1 MIVQPFFATKK
12 VAIMSLYDETQRC
25 SLRPEAKEKKQQPI
39 FRPLPSQRLRE
50 PGIAFDNRRV
60 ARAPASATGLSQRF
74 WHAWVEHREYLTQLA
89 FRWMSGNRSDAED
102 VVSRAAIKAHD
113 RYLRDANR
121 IRNLRSW
128 LARLLHNICMDEHR
142 KRQVRHRLLHQFH
155 PEQLEYLALTANAP
169 RPEFELENGESM
181 SAAMAAIF
189 ELPPRLRHPFVL
201 RFVFQ
206 YSNQEIAR
214 HLDLSEVNV
223 RKRIQ
228 LGRSYVRQRLMH

>member
-1 MIVQPFFATKK
+1 
-12 VAIMSLYDETQRC
+12 MSLYDETRHC
-25 SLRPEAKEKKQQPI
+25 SVRPHPPEVEQQPI
-39 FRPLPSQRLRE
+39 YRPLPSPRLRE
-50 PGIAFDNRRV
+50 SGMAFDNRRV
-60 ARAPASATGLSQRF
+60 ARAPASAAGLSNRF

-113 RYLRDANR
+113 RYLRDASR

-142 KRQVRHRLLHQFH
+142 KRQVRHRLIHQFH
-155 PEQLEYLALTANAP
+155 PEQLEYLALSSNMP
-169 RPEFELENGESM
+169 HPEFDLENGESM

-189 ELPPRLRHPFVL
+189 ELPTRLRHPFVL
-201 RFVFQ
+201 RFVYQ

-214 HLDLSEVNV
+214 HLELSEVNV

-228 LGRSYVRQRLMH
+228 LGRSYVRRRLAH